1 VLRGEAT
8 YRCQSCQQNLI
19 YQA

>member
-1 VLRGEAT
+1 LRGEAT